1 METALDYKAEDLSG
15 NASTPTYFTG
25 MGSCTH
31 YLNSLSLHLFSYKI
45 IMNVS
50 AKLDAACNR
59 THRVKDN

>member
-1 METALDYKAEDLSG
+1 METALDYKAEDLSW

-25 MGSCTH
+25 MGSYT
-31 YLNSLSLHLFSYKI
+31 LLKPLSLHLFSYKI